1 MAHETAYDAARRS
14 GMSKRDFLRFCLLTT
29 ASLGL
34 KDSAFGAVVTAL
46 ETKPRLPVYWINLA
60 ACTCC
65 TESLVKSSHPLISDA
80 VLNLF
85 SLDYIETLQ
94 AAAGQQAEEIAR
106 EGFRKNFGNYVLAV
120 EGSVPTKDGGVY
132 CTIGG
137 RTGIDVLQEAARG
150 AKAILSVGS
159 CSSFGCV
166 TVAKPNPTGCKPVHR
181 VITDKPVINLS
192 GCPPIPEVITGTL
205 VHLLTFDRLPELDN
219 LNRPKVFYG
228 QRIHDKCYR
237 RAFFDAGMFVEKFD
251 DEGSR
256 KGWCLYKVGCR
267 GPVTYNACSVVKW
280 NDGTSFP
287 IQSGHPCLG
296 CSEPNYWDNRP
307 MYAHLAGVA
316 LPGGISANT
325 VGEVMAIGAAAATAT
340 HATASLIKR
349 AIKKPGAQKPESNVE
364 SGFPLGQWGKTGT
377 SISTP
382 SDHEDSRE

>member
-1 MAHETAYDAARRS
+1 MAHETAYDAAQRS

-29 ASLGL
+29 AGLGL
-34 KDSAFGAVVTAL
+34 KNSAFGAIVNAL
-46 ETKPRLPVYWINLA
+46 ETKPRLPVYWINLS

-65 TESLVKSSHPLISDA
+65 TESLAKSSHPLISDA

-94 AAAGQQAEEIAR
+94 VAAGQQSEEILK

-120 EGSVPTKDGGVY
+120 EGAVPTKDDGIY

-137 RTGIDVLQEAARG
+137 RTGIEVLQEAAKG
-150 AKAILSVGS
+150 AKAIISVGS

-166 TVAKPNPTGCKPVHR
+166 AVAKPNPTGCKPVYK
-181 VITDKPVINLS
+181 VITDKPVINIS

-237 RAFFDAGMFVEKFD
+237 RAFFDAGMFVERFD
-251 DEGSR
+251 DEATR

-280 NDGTSFP
+280 NDATSFP

-307 MYAHLAGVA
+307 LYTHVAGVT
-316 LPGGISANT
+316 LPGGVTANT
-325 VGEVMAIGAAAATAT
+325 IGEFLAVGAAAATAT
-340 HATASLIKR
+340 HATASLIKK
-349 AIKKPGAQKPESNVE
+349 AAKKPGTGAQPPASTAGT
-364 SGFPLGQWGKTGT
+364 GFPPPEFHQG
-377 SISTP
+377 
-382 SDHEDSRE
+382 SRK